1 MALAKSAFAL
11 AIAMAILAATTSAQN
26 APQDFVDLH
35 NEERTAAGVGPVSWD
50 AEVANYSQSYAELRA
65 STDCT
70 LKISNGSYG
79 ENLYWGSPGRAW
91 TAANAV
97 RRWVG
102 QKEFYHY
109 ETNTCDPGAKCGA
122 YTQVVW
128 RNTTRIGC
136 ARVVCG
142 RATRGGVFIIC
153 NYDPPGNFKGERPFT
168 ARP

>member
-102 QKEFYHY
+102 QKGVLSLRDQHLRSWR
-109 ETNTCDPGAKCGA
+109 
-122 YTQVVW
+122 QV
-128 RNTTRIGC
+128 RRLH
-136 ARVVCG
+136 A
-142 RATRGGVFIIC
+142 GGVEEHHAHRLRSRSLRPGHPRWC
-153 NYDPPGNFKGERPFT
+153 VHHLQLRPPREF
-168 ARP
+168 